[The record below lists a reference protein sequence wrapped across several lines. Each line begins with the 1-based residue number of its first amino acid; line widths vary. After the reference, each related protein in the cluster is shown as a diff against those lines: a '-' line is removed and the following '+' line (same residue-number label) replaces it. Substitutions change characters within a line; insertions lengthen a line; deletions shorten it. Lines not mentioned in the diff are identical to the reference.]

1 MSTTALI
8 WLGVGLVVCC
18 AEAVVPGIYLIWIG
32 LGAVATGL
40 ILGAGATL
48 ALGPQIFVFAF
59 MAGVA
64 VLAGRFWSRRDEAAD
79 PNAAG
84 SDILGQH
91 CRALMFS
98 GREGRVR
105 FRDSEWA
112 ARSTAGG
119 FAPGEALRIVGV
131 EGNTLLVAP
140 VS

>member
-1 MSTTALI
+1 MGNNALV
-8 WLGVGLVVCC
+8 WLGIGLIVCC

-40 ILGAGATL
+40 VLWAGATL
-48 ALGPQIFVFAF
+48 AFGPQIFVFAF

-64 VLAGRFWSRRDEAAD
+64 VLAGRFWTRRQDAPD

-84 SDILGQH
+84 SDIVGQH

-98 GREGRVR
+98 GGEGRVR

-112 ARSTAGG
+112 ARSPSGG
-119 FAPGEALRIVGV
+119 FAPGETLRIVGV
-131 EGNTLLVAP
+131 EGNTLLVTPLA
-140 VS
+140 

>member
-1 MSTTALI
+1 M
-8 WLGVGLVVCC
+8 
-18 AEAVVPGIYLIWIG
+18 
-32 LGAVATGL
+32 ATGL

-64 VLAGRFWSRRDEAAD
+64 VLAGRFWSRRQEAAD

-98 GREGRVR
+98 GGEGRVR

-112 ARSTAGG
+112 ARSASGG
-119 FAPGEALRIVGV
+119 FAPGETLRIVGV

-140 VS
+140 LS